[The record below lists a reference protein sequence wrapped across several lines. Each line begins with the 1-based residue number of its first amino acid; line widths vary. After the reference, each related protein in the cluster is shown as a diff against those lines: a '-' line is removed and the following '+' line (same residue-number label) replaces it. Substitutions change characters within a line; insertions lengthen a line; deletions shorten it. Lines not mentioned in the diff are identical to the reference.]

1 MRGRNEDIKKMS
13 PDTMSMASQANSKNG
28 TFKWIIKAYHISDGS
43 TSISDFKCGLPVYE
57 IYSIVSMI

>member
-1 MRGRNEDIKKMS
+1 MS

-28 TFKWIIKAYHISDGS
+28 TFKWIIKTYHISDGS